1 MWHLK
6 INLSTMVFLMV
17 LQGAAVVLLLDWY
30 LEPNSH
36 SPKPPND
43 KVQVLLLSSWRSGST
58 FMGQVFNQHLSVFY
72 LMEPLYHVWNT
83 VFKPASV
90 LRIAVRDML
99 RSLFQCDLSVMETYL
114 PVDPNISALFK
125 WRDSRTL
132 CSPPACSFTPQNPF
146 VDQGQCEKRCNVQG
160 LQRAQNACSTYSHV
174 VLKVVRVFELETL
187 YPLFQD
193 PNLNLRIIHLV
204 RDPRAVFQS
213 RENAAGV
220 LARDDNIVL
229 GQKKTPADERH
240 YQVMQEICR
249 SHVRIIERAVMMP
262 PHFLEG
268 RYKVVRYEDVARNP
282 LEEINSLFEFV
293 GLRMPPE
300 LENWINH
307 MTQGKGT
314 SRGGFNVSSR
324 NATNISQAWRSTLP
338 HDKVKRVQ
346 EVCREAM
353 SLLGYRM
360 VNSEEEQKSLE
371 IDFLLPSELKKNLG
385 TD

>member
-6 INLSTMVFLMV
+6 INLCTVFFLMV
-17 LQGAAVVLLLDWY
+17 LQGAALVLLFDWY
-30 LEPNSH
+30 LELNFH
-36 SPKPPND
+36 GPKPPND

-58 FMGQVFNQHLSVFY
+58 FMGQVFNQHLSVFS
-72 LMEPLYHVWNT
+72 LIEPAWHVWNT
-83 VFKPASV
+83 VLKPASV
-90 LRIAVRDML
+90 LRMAVRDML
-99 RSLFQCDLSVMETYL
+99 WSLFRCDLSVMEAYL
-114 PVDPNISALFK
+114 PEHPNISALFK
-125 WRDSRTL
+125 WRDSRAL
-132 CSPPACSFTPQNPF
+132 CSPPACSFTPRN
-146 VDQGQCEKRCNVQG
+146 QGQCEKRCNVQG
-160 LQRAQNACSTYSHV
+160 LQRAQNACTTYSHV
-174 VLKVVRVFELETL
+174 VLKTVRILELESL
-187 YPLFQD
+187 NPLIQD

-213 RENAAGV
+213 RGNTWRS
-220 LARDDNIVL
+220 LMRDDDIVL
-229 GQKKTPADERH
+229 GQKETPADELPYR
-240 YQVMQEICR
+240 VMQEICR
-249 SHVRIIERAVMMP
+249 SHVRIIERAFMTP

-293 GLRMPPE
+293 GLRMTPK
-300 LENWINH
+300 LENWINY
-307 MTQGKGT
+307 MTQGENAK
-314 SRGGFNVSSR
+314 RGGFNVSSR

-353 SLLGYRM
+353 SLLGYRT

-371 IDFLLPSELKKNLG
+371 IDFLLPSELKENLG